1 MMTRFGRCVH
11 VAVLAAVLTW
21 GLYSV
26 LLRRWPVPV
35 PGFTLLAAMLMC
47 GVPLLLPFYL
57 WELNAHGSMPWSPQ
71 AFGAIGYTAVMAS
84 LVAYSAW
91 NHGVRVLGPATASL
105 FSYLMPIF
113 ASLLGILLLGEEDIR
128 CHCQHER
135 KHHKDDQRNRQ
146 RLNGTC
152 RFLGHDRLPFA
163 ALGRVGEVVTDESA
177 TG

>member
-1 MMTRFGRCVH
+1 M
-11 VAVLAAVLTW
+11 
-21 GLYSV
+21 
-26 LLRRWPVPV
+26 LL
-35 PGFTLLAAMLMC
+35 C

-113 ASLLGILLLGEEDIR
+113 ASLLGILLLGEQL
-128 CHCQHER
+128 HAYHLAGGALTFVGLLLATWQGR
-135 KHHKDDQRNRQ
+135 K
-146 RLNGTC
+146 
-152 RFLGHDRLPFA
+152 A
-163 ALGRVGEVVTDESA
+163 
-177 TG
+177 